1 MRLAGKVAL
10 ITGSTKHTGFGIA
23 QKFLEE
29 GATVI
34 INGRQ
39 KADVKDAV
47 EKLKG
52 EWKGVPLQA
61 PGDLS
66 NVKAVE
72 RIFSFIQGKCGTLD
86 ILVNNA
92 VQQGVGDYFLKTPVE
107 LWDEVL
113 AVNIRGLLLCSQ
125 RAAQMMTIRKQGVII
140 NIGSLTSL
148 QAVRNR
154 CAYITSKGAINS
166 ATRAMAVDLA
176 PYNIRVNCVIP
187 GYIRTTRWDTLS
199 KEIVEKR
206 RANIPLGVEASYEDV
221 ANAVAFLAS
230 DEAKNITG
238 AQLIVDGGCTAQ
250 LVPAGSD
257 C

>member
-23 QKFLEE
+23 QKFLKE

-52 EWKGVPLQA
+52 DWKGLPLQA
-61 PGDLS
+61 PGDLA
-66 NVKAVE
+66 NAKDVE
-72 RIFSFIQGKCGTLD
+72 RIFSFIQAKCETLD

-92 VQQGVGDYFLKTPVE
+92 VHQGVGDYFLQTPVE

-113 AVNIRGLLLCSQ
+113 SVNVRGLLLCSQ
-125 RAAQMMTIRKQGVII
+125 KAAQIMATRKQGVII
-140 NIGSLTSL
+140 NISSLTSL

-187 GYIRTTRWDTLS
+187 GYIRTTRWDALS
-199 KEIVEKR
+199 NEIIEKR
-206 RANIPLGVEASYEDV
+206 RGNIPLGVEASYEDV
-221 ANAVAFLAS
+221 ANAVVFLAS
-230 DEAKNITG
+230 DEAQNITG